1 MPLTRSFKE
10 LVVARIRKSPRYR
23 LALLREGLEAL
34 YSGDL
39 ATGKAILRDYINATV
54 GFQRLGAAVGTPP
67 KSLMRMFSPAGN
79 PRAENL
85 FAVTR
90 HLQRQ
95 ENVRELKVRIGANG

>member
-1 MPLTRSFKE
+1 MPLTRDFKE
-10 LVVARIRKSPRYR
+10 LVVARIKKSPRYR
-23 LALLREGLEAL
+23 QALLREGLEAL

-39 ATGKAILRDYINATV
+39 ATGKAILRDYINATI

-67 KSLMRMFSPAGN
+67 KSLMRMLSPSGN
-79 PRAENL
+79 PRADNL

-95 ENVRELKVRIGANG
+95 EKVRELRVRIGAN